1 MFSSGGFGA
10 FGQPAGYGFDFHG
23 AAAGGVNGYS
33 QWGQVPGGASGQ
45 FRGPELAAAA
55 YQQTAVEERR
65 VPQAEQAMQGLS
77 LQHSTQQVF
86 VYKLQMSNYPDIQS
100 SCFTHV
106 HFFLYQAREPETTPG
121 KERAESVGKGNGVE
135 TSSHTHG
142 RGSHESNGG
151 PPTPGQGAPA
161 SGGSGKKM
169 SWASI
174 ASQPAKPPPPPSKTK
189 KPGVLQA
196 PVVGGSGGS
205 GGPSGVSRPPN
216 MDIGTWDGQAKQ
228 NGGPPPLVT
237 VQTQPPSHSPSS
249 KPHNGPQNMG
259 QQAPRGGPAWLPG
272 GGPPHRGG
280 RPPAPYTS
288 NGGSGPPP
296 LMGLNPPTPPS
307 HPVLEELRSSN
318 EYNPRYSKN
327 QNVPKNKSLD
337 WSWVKR

>member
-1 MFSSGGFGA
+1 
-10 FGQPAGYGFDFHG
+10 
-23 AAAGGVNGYS
+23 
-33 QWGQVPGGASGQ
+33 
-45 FRGPELAAAA
+45 
-55 YQQTAVEERR
+55 
-65 VPQAEQAMQGLS
+65 
-77 LQHSTQQVF
+77 
-86 VYKLQMSNYPDIQS
+86 
-100 SCFTHV
+100 
-106 HFFLYQAREPETTPG
+106 
-121 KERAESVGKGNGVE
+121 
-135 TSSHTHG
+135 
-142 RGSHESNGG
+142 
-151 PPTPGQGAPA
+151 
-161 SGGSGKKM
+161 M

-337 WSWVKR
+337 WSLVKR